1 MPAAMSFDTTASL
14 FLLSLYSIDERTTMK
29 QMHWILTSL
38 FLATLLVTGCNKSG
52 SVNPAP
58 IEKSFASSDASLKA
72 AADKAVAAIQ
82 SADYS
87 GAMAE
92 LQRLAANVNLTD
104 EQKKAVA
111 DVLAQVQ
118 KAVADMGKKATGEAG
133 KAMDDVKKSLGK

>member
-1 MPAAMSFDTTASL
+1 
-14 FLLSLYSIDERTTMK
+14 MK
-29 QMHWILTSL
+29 QTHRILTAL
-38 FLATLLVTGCNKSG
+38 FLATLLVTGCSKSG
-52 SVNPAP
+52 KVDPAP

-92 LQRLAANVNLTD
+92 LQKLAANVNLTD
-104 EQKKAVA
+104 EQKKAVT

-118 KAVADMGKKATGEAG
+118 KAIADLGKKATGEAG